1 MTFAEK
7 IKKERKKLQ
16 MTQADFAKHIGVS
29 YRMLQNY
36 ELGKNHPRTR
46 DVYQKIAT
54 ALNVDVNYLL
64 TEDEDFVLR
73 IGEEYSPRGKKGA
86 ERVLADVN
94 ALFAGGEMADEDIDT
109 FMQAVQQA
117 YWEVKKIN
125 KEKYTPK
132 KYRKEDNE

>member
-7 IKKERKKLQ
+7 IKNERTKLH

-36 ELGKNHPRTR
+36 ESGKNRPRTR
-46 DVYQKIAT
+46 EVYQKIAD
-54 ALNVDVNYLL
+54 ALGLNVNYLL
-64 TEDEDFVLR
+64 TENEEFVLN
-73 IGEEYSPRGKKGA
+73 IGAEYGSRGKKGA

-94 ALFAGGEMADEDIDT
+94 ALFSGGEMADEDLDV

-132 KYRKEDNE
+132 KYRKDDE

>member
-1 MTFAEK
+1 MTFADK
-7 IKKERKKLQ
+7 IKKERAKLQ

-46 DVYQKIAT
+46 EVYQKIAT
-54 ALNVDVNYLL
+54 ALNLDINYLL
-64 TEDEDFVLR
+64 TENEDFVLS
-73 IGEEYSPRGKKGA
+73 IGEEYGSRGKKGA

-94 ALFAGGEMADEDIDT
+94 ALFAGGEMAEEDLDV

-132 KYRKEDNE
+132 KHRKEDND

>member
-7 IKKERKKLQ
+7 IKNERTKLH

-36 ELGKNHPRTR
+36 ESGKNRPRTR
-46 DVYQKIAT
+46 EVYQKIAD
-54 ALNVDVNYLL
+54 ALGLNVNYLL
-64 TEDEDFVLR
+64 TENEEFVLN
-73 IGEEYSPRGKKGA
+73 IGAEYGSRSKKGA

-94 ALFAGGEMADEDIDT
+94 ALFSGGEMADEDLDV

-132 KYRKEDNE
+132 KYRKDDE

>member
-1 MTFAEK
+1 MTFADK
-7 IKKERKKLQ
+7 LKKERAKLQ

-46 DVYQKIAT
+46 EVYQKIAT
-54 ALNVDVNYLL
+54 ALGLDVNYLL
-64 TEDEDFVLR
+64 TENEEFVLDIADR
-73 IGEEYSPRGKKGA
+73 YGTRGAQGA
-86 ERVLADVN
+86 TKVLSDVK
-94 ALFAGGEMADEDIDT
+94 ALFAGGEMAEEDMDV
-109 FMQAVQQA
+109 FMKAVQDA

-132 KYRKEDNE
+132 KYRKEDND

>member
-7 IKKERKKLQ
+7 IKKERTKLH

-36 ELGKNHPRTR
+36 ESGKNRPRTR
-46 DVYQKIAT
+46 EAYQKIAD
-54 ALNVDVNYLL
+54 ALGLNVNYLL
-64 TEDEDFVLR
+64 TENEEFVLD
-73 IGEEYSPRGKKGA
+73 IGAEYGSRSKKGA

-94 ALFAGGEMADEDIDT
+94 ALFSGGEMADEDLDI

-117 YWEVKKIN
+117 YWEVKKN
-125 KEKYTPK
+125 QQ
-132 KYRKEDNE
+132 RKVQSQEISQGER